1 MPVRFSIA
9 RSVVGFVAV
18 AQTAN
23 GLVAATFAD
32 TEAELVA
39 RMWERFADCEQVEP
53 NELTHRVIRAI
64 DSSTDDPGIPL
75 DPVGTEFQKAV
86 WRALREIPVGATATY
101 GEIARRIGRPDSVR
115 AVGAACGAN
124 PIAII
129 IPCHRVVGKDGSLT
143 GYEWGIDK
151 KRMLLERE
159 GAIK

>member
-39 RMWERFADCEQVEP
+39 RMRERFADCEQVEP

>member
-32 TEAELVA
+32 TAAELVA
-39 RMWERFADCEQVEP
+39 RMRGRFADCEQVEP

>member
-1 MPVRFSIA
+1 MPVRYSIA
-9 RSVVGFVAV
+9 KSAIGFVAV

-32 TEAELVA
+32 TEAELVS
-39 RMWERFADCEQVEP
+39 RMRKRFADSERVEA
-53 NELTHRVIRAI
+53 NELTRRVVRAI

-86 WRALREIPVGATATY
+86 WRALRDIPPGATATY

-124 PIAII
+124 PIAVI

-159 GAIK
+159 GAI